1 MKFLKKIPL
10 LGWIL
15 ISIAL
20 GVLVGATTPGMI
32 GGLNSAFGWSV
43 PTDLIVQ
50 LFVSFSTVFSAFLSF
65 SIPLIIIGFIVPG
78 IGGLAKGAGKMLGI
92 TVGLSYLSS
101 VLAGFLALTCALLL
115 YPIILKG
122 QQLADFDNPEHALSA
137 GYITFTLDPI
147 MGVMGALVLSFILGL
162 GITALKTKAML
173 NLFVDFQTI
182 IEGLLARV
190 IIPLLPVHI
199 LGVFANM
206 TLAGQVAKIL
216 SVFALVFVMVIVLHW
231 VTLLLQYSVAGT
243 LTGRNP
249 FKMLKTMLPAYFTA
263 IGTQSSAA
271 TIPVTVDCAK
281 KTGIAKRVVN
291 FAIPLCA
298 TIHLSGSMITITSC
312 AVAVLY
318 MTGGNPTF
326 GSLVP
331 MVLVLGV
338 MMVAAPGVPGGGV
351 MTAIGLLQSMLG
363 FNEAM
368 IALMIAL
375 YLAQDSFGTATNVTG
390 DATIAALTEKGAKA
404 LGLDPDKDISDEDI
418 EHAEAVSVD
427 H

>member
-1 MKFLKKIPL
+1 MKVLKKIPL
-10 LGWIL
+10 ILWIA
-15 ISIAL
+15 IAIGA
-20 GVLVGATTPGMI
+20 GVLIGLFTPGMI
-32 GGLNSAFGWSV
+32 SGINDATGAAI

-65 SIPLIIIGFIVPG
+65 AIPLIIIGFIVPG
-78 IGGLAKGAGKMLGI
+78 IGSLAQGAGKMLGI
-92 TVGLSYLSS
+92 TVGLAYLSS
-101 VLAGFLALTCALLL
+101 ILAGFLALASALLL

-122 QQLADFDNPEHALSA
+122 QQLASFDNPENALST
-137 GYITFTLDPI
+137 GYVSIQLTPI
-147 MGVMGALVLSFILGL
+147 MGVLSALILSFILGL
-162 GITALKTKAML
+162 GITALKTRAML
-173 NLFVDFQTI
+173 NLFEDFQVI
-182 IEGLLARV
+182 VEKMLSYV

-216 SVFALVFVMVIVLHW
+216 TVFILVFLMIFALHW
-231 VTLLLQYSVAGT
+231 ITLTLQYSVAGAVSH
-243 LTGRNP
+243 RNP

-271 TIPVTVDCAK
+271 TIPVTVRSAK
-281 KTGIAKRVVN
+281 KAGISPRVVD

-312 AVAVLY
+312 SVAVLF
-318 MTGGNPTF
+318 MTGQHPDF
-326 GSLVP
+326 GSLIP
-331 MVLVLGV
+331 MILVLGV

-363 FNEAM
+363 FDESM

-375 YLAQDSFGTATNVTG
+375 YLAQDSLGTATNVTG
-390 DATIAALTEKGAKA
+390 DATIATLTEHISKA
-404 LGLDPDKDISDEDI
+404 SGTNPDKEIRDEDI
-418 EHAEAVSVD
+418 EKAEAISA
-427 H
+427 

>member
-1 MKFLKKIPL
+1 MKALKKLPL
-10 LGWIL
+10 LAWI
-15 ISIAL
+15 IIAIAS
-20 GVLVGATTPGMI
+20 GVLIGLLTPGMI
-32 GGLNSAFGWSV
+32 SGINDATGAAI

-65 SIPLIIIGFIVPG
+65 AIPLIIIGFIVPG
-78 IGGLAKGAGKMLGI
+78 IGSLAQGAGKMLGI

-101 VLAGFLALTCALLL
+101 IFAGFLALTSALLL

-122 QQLADFDNPEHALSA
+122 QQLASFDNPENALST
-137 GYITFTLDPI
+137 GYVSIQLTPI
-147 MGVMGALVLSFILGL
+147 MGVLSALILSFILGL
-162 GITALKTKAML
+162 GITALKTRAML
-173 NLFVDFQTI
+173 NLFEDFQVI
-182 IEGLLARV
+182 VEKMLSYV

-199 LGVFANM
+199 VGVFANM

-216 SVFALVFVMVIVLHW
+216 SVFGLVFVMVIILHW
-231 VTLLLQYSVAGT
+231 VTLALQYSVAGAVS
-243 LTGRNP
+243 RRSP
-249 FKMLKTMLPAYFTA
+249 IQMLKTMMPAYFTA

-271 TIPVTVDCAK
+271 TIPVTVRSAK
-281 KTGIAKRVVN
+281 KAGISARVVD

-312 AVAVLY
+312 AVAVLF
-318 MTGGNPTF
+318 MTGKSPDF

-331 MVLVLGV
+331 MILVLGV

-351 MTAIGLLQSMLG
+351 MTAIGLLESMLG
-363 FNEAM
+363 FDSSM

-390 DATIAALTEKGAKA
+390 DATIATLTERISKAIGAN
-404 LGLDPDKDISDEDI
+404 PDKEIRDEDI
-418 EHAEAVSVD
+418 EKAEAISA
-427 H
+427 

>member
-1 MKFLKKIPL
+1 MKVLKKIPL
-10 LGWIL
+10 ILWIV
-15 ISIAL
+15 IAIGA
-20 GVLVGATTPGMI
+20 GVLIGLFTPGMI
-32 GGLNSAFGWSV
+32 SGINDATGAAI

-65 SIPLIIIGFIVPG
+65 AIPLIIIGFIVPG
-78 IGGLAKGAGKMLGI
+78 IGSLAQGAGKMLGI
-92 TVGLSYLSS
+92 TVGLAYLSS
-101 VLAGFLALTCALLL
+101 ILAGFLALASALLL

-122 QQLADFDNPEHALSA
+122 QQLASFDNPENALST
-137 GYITFTLDPI
+137 GYVSIQLTPI
-147 MGVMGALVLSFILGL
+147 MGVLSALILSFILGL
-162 GITALKTKAML
+162 GITALKTRAML
-173 NLFVDFQTI
+173 NLFEDFQVI
-182 IEGLLARV
+182 VEKMLSYV

-216 SVFALVFVMVIVLHW
+216 TVFILVFLMIFALHW
-231 VTLLLQYSVAGT
+231 ITLTLQYSVAGAVSH
-243 LTGRNP
+243 RNP

-271 TIPVTVDCAK
+271 TIPVTVRSAK
-281 KTGIAKRVVN
+281 KAGISPRVVD

-312 AVAVLY
+312 SVAVLF
-318 MTGGNPTF
+318 MTGQHPDF
-326 GSLVP
+326 GSLIP
-331 MVLVLGV
+331 MILVLGV

-363 FNEAM
+363 FDESM

-375 YLAQDSFGTATNVTG
+375 YLAQDSLGTATNVTG
-390 DATIAALTEKGAKA
+390 DATIATLTEHISKA
-404 LGLDPDKDISDEDI
+404 SGTNPDKEIRDEDI
-418 EHAEAVSVD
+418 EKAEAISA
-427 H
+427 

>member
-1 MKFLKKIPL
+1 MKVLKKIPL
-10 LGWIL
+10 ILWIA
-15 ISIAL
+15 IAIGA
-20 GVLVGATTPGMI
+20 GVLIGLFTPGMI
-32 GGLNSAFGWSV
+32 SGINDATGVAI

-65 SIPLIIIGFIVPG
+65 AIPLIIIGFIVPG
-78 IGGLAKGAGKMLGI
+78 IGSLAQGAGKMLGI
-92 TVGLSYLSS
+92 TVGLAYLSS
-101 VLAGFLALTCALLL
+101 ILAGFLALTCALLL

-122 QQLADFDNPEHALSA
+122 QQLASFDNPENALST
-137 GYITFTLDPI
+137 GYVSIQLTPI
-147 MGVMGALVLSFILGL
+147 MGVLSALILSFILGL
-162 GITALKTKAML
+162 GITALKTRAML
-173 NLFVDFQTI
+173 NLFEDFQVI
-182 IEGLLARV
+182 VEKMLSYV

-216 SVFALVFVMVIVLHW
+216 TVFIFVFLMIFALHW
-231 VTLLLQYSVAGT
+231 ITLTLQYSVAGAVSH
-243 LTGRNP
+243 RNP

-271 TIPVTVDCAK
+271 TIPVTVRSAK
-281 KTGIAKRVVN
+281 KAGISPRVVD

-312 AVAVLY
+312 SVAVLF
-318 MTGGNPTF
+318 MTGQHPDF
-326 GSLVP
+326 GSLIP
-331 MVLVLGV
+331 MILVLGV

-363 FNEAM
+363 FDESM

-375 YLAQDSFGTATNVTG
+375 YLAQDSLGTATNVTG
-390 DATIAALTEKGAKA
+390 DATIATLTEHISKA
-404 LGLDPDKDISDEDI
+404 SGTNPDKEIRDEDI
-418 EHAEAVSVD
+418 EKAEAISA
-427 H
+427 

>member
-1 MKFLKKIPL
+1 MKVLKKIPL
-10 LGWIL
+10 ILWIA
-15 ISIAL
+15 IAIGT
-20 GVLVGATTPGMI
+20 GVLIGLFTPGMI
-32 GGLNSAFGWSV
+32 SGINDATGAAI

-65 SIPLIIIGFIVPG
+65 AIPLIIIGFIVPG
-78 IGGLAKGAGKMLGI
+78 IGSLAQGAGKMLGI

-101 VLAGFLALTCALLL
+101 
-115 YPIILKG
+115 ILKG
-122 QQLADFDNPEHALSA
+122 QQLASFDNPENALSK
-137 GYITFTLDPI
+137 GYVSFELTPI
-147 MGVMGALVLSFILGL
+147 MGVLSALILSFILGL
-162 GITALKTKAML
+162 GITALKTRAML
-173 NLFVDFQTI
+173 NLFEDFQVI
-182 IEGLLARV
+182 VEKMLSYV

-216 SVFALVFVMVIVLHW
+216 TVFIFVFLMIFALHW
-231 VTLLLQYSVAGT
+231 ITLTLQYSVAGAVSH
-243 LTGRNP
+243 RNP

-271 TIPVTVDCAK
+271 TIPVTVRSAK
-281 KTGIAKRVVN
+281 KAGISPRVVD

-312 AVAVLY
+312 SVAVLF
-318 MTGGNPTF
+318 MTGQHPDF
-326 GSLVP
+326 GSLIP
-331 MVLVLGV
+331 MILVLGV

-363 FNEAM
+363 FDESM

-375 YLAQDSFGTATNVTG
+375 YLAQDSLGTATNVTG
-390 DATIAALTEKGAKA
+390 DATIAALTERISKA
-404 LGLDPDKDISDEDI
+404 SGVDPDKEIRDEDI
-418 EHAEAVSVD
+418 EKAEAISA
-427 H
+427 

>member
-1 MKFLKKIPL
+1 MKVLKKLPL
-10 LGWIL
+10 LAWIV
-15 ISIAL
+15 IAIAA
-20 GVLVGATTPGMI
+20 GVLIGLFTPGMI
-32 GGLNSAFGWSV
+32 SGINGATGAAI

-78 IGGLAKGAGKMLGI
+78 IGSLAQGAGKMLGI
-92 TVGLSYLSS
+92 TVALSYISS

-122 QQLADFDNPEHALSA
+122 QQLASFDNPENALSK
-137 GYITFTLDPI
+137 GYISFHLTPI
-147 MGVMGALVLSFILGL
+147 MGVLSALILSFILGL
-162 GITALKTKAML
+162 GITALKTRAML
-173 NLFVDFQTI
+173 NLFEDFQVI
-182 IEGLLARV
+182 VEKLLSYV

-199 LGVFANM
+199 VGVFANM

-216 SVFALVFVMVIVLHW
+216 SVFGLVFIMVIILHW
-231 VTLLLQYSVAGT
+231 VTLALQYSVAGT
-243 LTGRNP
+243 VSGRNP
-249 FKMLKTMLPAYFTA
+249 FKMLKTMMPAYFTA

-271 TIPVTVDCAK
+271 TIPVTVRSAK
-281 KTGIAKRVVN
+281 KAGVSPRVVD

-312 AVAVLY
+312 SVAVLF
-318 MTGGNPTF
+318 MTGQHPDFVG
-326 GSLVP
+326 LIP
-331 MVLVLGV
+331 MILVLGV

-363 FNEAM
+363 FNDAM

-390 DATIAALTEKGAKA
+390 DATIAALTERISKA
-404 LGLDPDKDISDEDI
+404 SGVDPDKEIRDEDI
-418 EHAEAVSVD
+418 EKAEAISA
-427 H
+427 

>member
-1 MKFLKKIPL
+1 MKALKKLPL
-10 LGWIL
+10 LAWI
-15 ISIAL
+15 IIAIAS
-20 GVLVGATTPGMI
+20 GVLIGMLTPGMI
-32 GGLNSAFGWSV
+32 SGINDATGAAI

-65 SIPLIIIGFIVPG
+65 AIPLIIIGFIVPG
-78 IGGLAKGAGKMLGI
+78 IGSLAQGAGKMLGI

-115 YPIILKG
+115 YPIILQG
-122 QQLADFDNPEHALSA
+122 QQLASFDNPEHALST
-137 GYITFTLDPI
+137 GYISFELPPI
-147 MGVMGALVLSFILGL
+147 MGVLSALILSFILGL
-162 GITALKTKAML
+162 GITALKTRAML
-173 NLFVDFQTI
+173 NLFEDFQVI
-182 IEGLLARV
+182 VEKMLGYV
-190 IIPLLPVHI
+190 IIPLLPIHI
-199 LGVFANM
+199 VGVFANM

-216 SVFALVFVMVIVLHW
+216 SVFGMVFIMVIILHW
-231 VTLLLQYSVAGT
+231 VTLVIQYSVAGT
-243 LTGRNP
+243 ASGRNP
-249 FKMLKTMLPAYFTA
+249 FTMLKTMLPACFTA

-271 TIPVTVDCAK
+271 TIPVTVRSAK
-281 KTGIAKRVVN
+281 KAGISPRVVD

-312 AVAVLY
+312 SVAVLF
-318 MTGGNPTF
+318 MTGQHPDF

-331 MVLVLGV
+331 MILVLGV

-363 FNEAM
+363 FNDAM

-390 DATIAALTEKGAKA
+390 DATIAALTERISKA
-404 LGLDPDKDISDEDI
+404 SGVNPDQEIR
-418 EHAEAVSVD
+418 
-427 H
+427 